1 MTRSRRRFLAVLP
14 LAAGLGLGGCLTL
27 DPTVNADT
35 EGSAVFEEIA
45 TDEPWA
51 SGRVR
56 ASITLAANA
65 TSEQDVTDLTV
76 TSESGKNFDST
87 TVSSGQTRGLTL
99 YLPAGENATITATDS
114 INGTTIE
121 SRRVETGGDELF

>member
-1 MTRSRRRFLAVLP
+1 MTRSRRRFLATLP
-14 LAAGLGLGGCLTL
+14 LAAGIGLGGCLTL
-27 DPTVNADT
+27 DPTVDADT
-35 EGSAVFEEIA
+35 AGSAVFETIS
-45 TDEPWA
+45 TDESWA

-56 ASITLAANA
+56 ASVTLAANA

-76 TSESGKNFDST
+76 TTESGKSFDST
-87 TVSSGQTRGLTL
+87 TVSSGQSRGLTL

-121 SRRVETGGDELF
+121 SQRVETGGDELF